1 MSASG
6 TFATETGPG
15 HAPFE
20 PRSKRGNS
28 VAAPASPEILGGGGA
43 LGARSSQR
51 QLGRRMRTC
60 VVVGV
65 HRGGVGESV
74 ARVGPWS
81 LLSPSRSRL
90 LKLRATGFYPSVSV
104 LLASQPERL
113 IPGPGAPGSLS
124 SARAGSGALA
134 AIPVRSFSGAAGLAE
149 E

>member
-1 MSASG
+1 
-6 TFATETGPG
+6 
-15 HAPFE
+15 
-20 PRSKRGNS
+20 
-28 VAAPASPEILGGGGA
+28 
-43 LGARSSQR
+43 
-51 QLGRRMRTC
+51 MRTC
-60 VVVGV
+60 VIVGV

-74 ARVGPWS
+74 ACGGPWS
-81 LLSPSRSRL
+81 LLSPPRSRL
-90 LKLRATGFYPSVSV
+90 LKLRATGFYPSVSVSV

>member
-6 TFATETGPG
+6 AFATETGPG

-20 PRSKRGNS
+20 PRSKSGNS
-28 VAAPASPEILGGGGA
+28 AAAPASPEILGGGGA

-51 QLGRRMRTC
+51 ELGRCMRTC
-60 VVVGV
+60 VIVGV
-65 HRGGVGESV
+65 RRGGVRESV
-74 ARVGPWS
+74 ACDGAWS
-81 LLSPSRSRL
+81 LLSPPRSRL

-134 AIPVRSFSGAAGLAE
+134 AIPVRSFSGAGGLAE